1 MAALWQS
8 LQILVAAALGACEA
22 ARLDLATS
30 SATSAALQAAMPVIQ
45 DLYIRYGLM
54 HTCTSGVA

>member
-8 LQILVAAALGACEA
+8 LQTLVSAALAACTA

-30 SATSAALQAAMPVIQ
+30 SATSAALQAAMPVVQ
-45 DLYIRYGLM
+45 DQYIWYGLM
-54 HTCTSGVA
+54 HTCACV

>member
-8 LQILVAAALGACEA
+8 LQTLVSAALAGCEA

-30 SATSAALQAAMPVIQ
+30 CATSAALQTAMPIVQ
-45 DLYIRYGLM
+45 DLFIRSGLM
-54 HTCTSGVA
+54 HIWACV